1 MAAGWTI
8 GCSGVLATRAR
19 TAVAFV
25 AAPVP
30 TATLTLTLA
39 ALAPAASRPRF
50 PPSAPPLPHCV
61 ETAAMQP
68 DVSRL
73 PLPALCLS
81 ACWSS
86 SPSSSARRPRPALAA
101 AALAAALGAAALA
114 ATLAASVFAASA
126 LAAAVL
132 AVTVASFALATTAS
146 AAVPGRVCE
155 SVYSTMYVGP
165 VGCAYLS

>member
-86 SPSSSARRPRPALAA
+86 SPSLVSLTHGQNGERSLVRAFRMCN
-101 AALAAALGAAALA
+101 GQ
-114 ATLAASVFAASA
+114 F
-126 LAAAVL
+126 
-132 AVTVASFALATTAS
+132 
-146 AAVPGRVCE
+146 
-155 SVYSTMYVGP
+155 
-165 VGCAYLS
+165 

>member
-1 MAAGWTI
+1 MAAGWTV

-30 TATLTLTLA
+30 TATVTLTLA
-39 ALAPAASRPRF
+39 ALTPPRF
-50 PPSAPPLPHCV
+50 PLSAPPLPHCV

-81 ACWSS
+81 ARLS
-86 SPSSSARRPRPALAA
+86 SP
-101 AALAAALGAAALA
+101 
-114 ATLAASVFAASA
+114 
-126 LAAAVL
+126 
-132 AVTVASFALATTAS
+132 
-146 AAVPGRVCE
+146 
-155 SVYSTMYVGP
+155 
-165 VGCAYLS
+165 